1 MPHQGAIAVLATD
14 LSREGVFD
22 AMRERRT
29 YGTTGA
35 RILLQFSAGGIGM
48 GGEGAAA
55 RPLAVRTE
63 AVATDVIDVV
73 EVLRHVVGRPGFHVI
88 ADCRPGA
95 DRVDWSLHDDPGTG
109 AAIYYVRLRQRG
121 LVRGVA
127 AMAWSSPVWI
137 AAAENAPR

>member
-1 MPHQGAIAVLATD
+1 MLATD
-14 LSREGVFD
+14 LTRDGVFD
-22 AMRERRT
+22 ALRERRT

-35 RILLQFSAGGIGM
+35 RILLDSRSAGSAM

-63 AVATDVIDVV
+63 AVGTDVIDVV

-121 LVRGVA
+121 LVRGVV

-137 AAAENAPR
+137 AAAEDASR